1 MINKKAYTLID
12 AMIALLISGIAI
24 AAISSLINT
33 GSKGLFLHN
42 EQLKG
47 WEILGHTSSLPG
59 QWLVNHHIR
68 EFDALGLPGGNKYR
82 LEIEKEE
89 LGQELILNFSVTWSS
104 DNNQTYTIFSQRV
117 IWRSEDESI

>member
-1 MINKKAYTLID
+1 MIKKKAYTLID

-24 AAISSLINT
+24 AAITSLINT

-47 WEILGHTSSLPG
+47 WEILGHANSLPS
-59 QWLVNHHIR
+59 QWLIDHHTR
-68 EFDALGLPGGNKYR
+68 EFDALGLPGGSKYR

-104 DNNQTYTIFSQRV
+104 ENNQTFTIFSQRV